1 MTSWGNITPVG
12 GHLYNEGAPTSLK
25 AQIFNKELDKIWL
38 RSARIWFSSSFWLH
52 GFSPLHLHPRV
63 CRRGFPRVSPIYF
76 LILRFSFVVGLFI
89 VRAFVADAQPVG
101 EWRTP
106 TFLPSSST
114 LYVCCYQCC
123 LSIARKCYSCCHR
136 PFYCRN
142 HCRRCCVWY
151 TNGVCNVGLFNL
163 ALRSFWTIIEII
175 FELLKRCTIELLKW
189 LMIGL

>member
-1 MTSWGNITPVG
+1 MTSRGKITPVG
-12 GHLYNEGAPTSLK
+12 GHLYKEGAPTSLR

-38 RSARIWFSSSFWLH
+38 RSARISFSSSFWLH
-52 GFSPLHLHPRV
+52 GFSPLPLRPRV

-89 VRAFVADAQPVG
+89 VCAFVADAQPLG

-114 LYVCCYQCC
+114 LHVCCYQCR
-123 LSIARKCYSCCHR
+123 LSIAGKCYSCCHR
-136 PFYCRN
+136 PFDCRN
-142 HCRRCCVWY
+142 HCRRCYVWY
-151 TNGVCNVGLFNL
+151 TNDICNVGLFNL
-163 ALRSFWTIIEII
+163 ALSFWTIIEII
-175 FELLKRCTIELLKW
+175 FELLKRRTIELLKW